1 MHRKPVKTGSPWQA
15 MFPAERLA
23 RLLAVLNSR
32 IIHRQG
38 RILLSV
44 AGIALG
50 VALGFAVHLINRAAV
65 NELAAGVRTLAGE
78 ADLEVRGGRAGFP
91 EALYAQLARLP
102 GVAVASPVL
111 DVEAGIAGS
120 TATVRLIGIDA
131 LRAAL
136 IQPALFADAPGR
148 RLELLRPDVVFLSA
162 SAAEV
167 LKKEGKEKL
176 KIISGLETVALD
188 VAGVLPASSL
198 RGVAALT
205 DIATAQWRL
214 GRLGELN
221 RIDLRLEPGAD
232 REAMRA
238 RIAALL
244 PPGIHVAT
252 LDAVAE
258 SGANL
263 SRAYRVNLNVLAM
276 VALFTGGFLVFSA
289 QALEVA
295 RRRQEH
301 ALLRVLGLEGGGV
314 ARLVL
319 IEAAALGALGAA
331 LGIGVGYA
339 LAAVAARAVG
349 ADLGAGFFRGM
360 VPQIEF
366 PAMNGIFYFLGGIA
380 VALAGALLPALDAA
394 RAAPAQALKAGDEQ
408 RMFMRAVKVWP
419 GLLCIALALLLLPLN
434 PLNGIPVA
442 GYASIAC
449 LLMGGILFMPF
460 LSRYVFSRLKTNNSI
475 SYSLALSQLR
485 GAPGQ
490 TMVSL
495 AAIVASFS
503 LMAAM
508 AIMVASFRG
517 SVDEWLGA
525 VLPADLYF
533 RTTHAGET
541 AWLDEALQARVRALP
556 QVDKAVFLRSSRIT
570 LDPARPAVALLARD
584 GERLAFPFVGNTY
597 DRRQGDPPPAWIS
610 EAVADLYGYSVG
622 VPIRIPIAGKNQSF
636 MVVGVWRDYAR
647 QHGAIVIERATYA
660 ALSGDR
666 RVNDGVL
673 WLKPGAAAAAATE
686 ALRALPGGGVLE
698 ISGPGEIREAS
709 LAIFDRSFAV
719 TYALEA
725 VAVIVGLFGLSSS
738 VGAIVLA
745 RRREFGV
752 LRHLGMT
759 RAQIGAMLAAE
770 GALLAALGV
779 AVGLALGAAISL
791 ILIHVVNRQSFNW
804 SMDVHPPYLL
814 LAGLSLVLILLST
827 VTALLSGREATG
839 IGPLR
844 AVKEDW

>member
-1 MHRKPVKTGSPWQA
+1 

-23 RLLAVLNSR
+23 RIFLVLNSR
-32 IIHRQG
+32 VFYQKG
-38 RILLSV
+38 RTLLSV

-111 DVEAGIAGS
+111 EVEAGIAGS
-120 TATVRLIGIDA
+120 ARTIRLIGIDA
-131 LRAAL
+131 LRAVL
-136 IQPALFADAPGR
+136 IQPALFADEPGR
-148 RLELLRPDVVFLSA
+148 RLELLKPDVVFLS
-162 SAAEV
+162 SA
-167 LKKEGKEKL
+167 GKEL
-176 KIISGLETVALD
+176 LGEQQALEIISGLSTVQLQI
-188 VAGVLPASSL
+188 GGTLPASSL

-205 DIATAQWRL
+205 DISTAQWRL

-232 REAMRA
+232 REALR
-238 RIAALL
+238 RTIAALL
-244 PPGIHVAT
+244 PPGAHVAT
-252 LDAVAE
+252 LDAVVE

-263 SRAYRVNLNVLAM
+263 SRAYRVNLNVLAL

-301 ALLRVLGLEGGGV
+301 ALLRVLGLEGGAV

-319 IEAAALGALGAA
+319 IEAAALGVLGAA
-331 LGIGVGYA
+331 LGLAIGYA
-339 LAAVAARAVG
+339 LAVVAARAGG
-349 ADLGAGFFRGM
+349 ADLGAGFFRG
-360 VPQIEF
+360 VAPEIEF
-366 PAMNGIFYFLGGIA
+366 PVLNSVFYFFGGIT

-408 RMFMRAVKVWP
+408 RMFGRAVKVWP
-419 GLLCIALALLLLPLN
+419 GLLCIGLALILLPFK
-434 PLNGIPVA
+434 PLNGIPIS

-449 LLMGGILFMPF
+449 LLMGGILLMPF
-460 LSRYVFSRLKTNNSI
+460 LSRYVFSKLKTNNSI
-475 SYSLALSQLR
+475 PYSLALSQLR

-490 TMVSL
+490 AMVSL

-508 AIMVASFRG
+508 AIMVASFRS

-525 VLPADLYF
+525 VLPAELYF
-533 RTTHAGET
+533 RTSHAGET
-541 AWLDEALQARVRALP
+541 AWLDPALEARVRALP
-556 QVDKAVFLRSSRIT
+556 QVDKAVFMRSGRIT
-570 LDPARPAVALLARD
+570 LDPARPAVALIARD
-584 GERLAFPFVGNTY
+584 PDKDGSPIRFPLVGAEY
-597 DRRQGDPPPAWIS
+597 RRKQGDPPPAWIS
-610 EAVADLYGYSVG
+610 EAVADLYGYGVG
-622 VPIRIPIAGKNQSF
+622 VPIEIPLSGKNQRFIVS
-636 MVVGVWRDYAR
+636 GIWRDYAR
-647 QHGAIVIERATYA
+647 QHGAIVIERETYA

-666 RVNDGVL
+666 RANDAAL
-673 WLKPGAAAAAATE
+673 WLKPGATAAAATD

-698 ISGPGEIREAS
+698 ISGPGEIRKTS

-745 RRREFGV
+745 RRREFGM

-770 GALLAALGV
+770 GGLLAVLGV

-804 SMDVHPPYLL
+804 SMDLHPPYLL
-814 LAGLSLVLILLST
+814 LAGLSMLLILLSS
-827 VTALLSGREATG
+827 VTAFLSGREATG
-839 IGPLR
+839 IGPVR